1 MNLFIA
7 ITIGVLFAAGTYMML
22 RPNLIR
28 IVLGMG
34 LYSNAVNLL
43 MIACGGY
50 VDNPKA
56 PFIDTAEGASNAG
69 LMDPLPPD
77 IILTAI
83 VISFAVGA
91 LFLTVC
97 YRVYLDHGTD
107 NPEELPNH
115 EDPDEG
121 PDTLASDDAANQA
134 SNPSAVEGADD
145 SDKDDDKDQ
154 GDTHSDIPNVIAEL
168 AQPHPDSPRENVP
181 KETNKTD

>member
-1 MNLFIA
+1 MNLFLA
-7 ITIGVLFAAGTYMML
+7 LTIGVLFAAGTYMML

-50 VDNPKA
+50 ADNPKA
-56 PFIDTAEGASNAG
+56 PFLGTSEEATTVGM
-69 LMDPLPPD
+69 MDPLPPD

-115 EDPDEG
+115 EAPEQDAEEKSENG
-121 PDTLASDDAANQA
+121 PDTL
-134 SNPSAVEGADD
+134 PSEPQHV
-145 SDKDDDKDQ
+145 
-154 GDTHSDIPNVIAEL
+154 
-168 AQPHPDSPRENVP
+168 
-181 KETNKTD
+181 